1 MAVTTEGN
9 YLGDFLK
16 WEEENRYSREK
27 VVFASGNSISLGEV
41 VGKVTSTG
49 KYVPLDTGAA
59 DGSETAAGIALGD
72 YDASSADKEG
82 VILARDAIVADS
94 GLVWPDGIAS
104 GDKTTAQGQLKSLG
118 IIFREEA

>member
-16 WEEENRYSREK
+16 WEEVNRYSRDK
-27 VVFASGNSISLGEV
+27 AIFASGSSISLGEV
-41 VGKVTSTG
+41 VGKVTATG
-49 KYVPLDTGAA
+49 KYVPLNTAAA
-59 DGSETAAGIALGD
+59 DGSEAAAGIALND
-72 YDASSADKEG
+72 YDASLADVEG

-94 GLVWPDGIAS
+94 ALVWPEGIAS
-104 GDKTTAQGQLKSLG
+104 GDKTTAQGQLEALG